1 MKITPDNLLQH
12 ELIGLRTEVED
23 SSNRNMRGLCGTIV
37 DETRNMI
44 VIEEEHRKEK
54 KIPKAGNVFVFELPE
69 EDANVK
75 MRIRMRVRGDMLVSR
90 PEDRIKKGK

>member
-44 VIEEEHRKEK
+44 VIVEEHRKEK

-69 EDANVK
+69 EDASGR